1 MVEMKMPSVLSRR
14 HLISGAGCAGI
25 LAAIPQIGRS
35 ADFPSRPIRL
45 VIPYAAGGSGDQI
58 GRPWADKIAVRLGPA
73 FVENVGGAGGAIG
86 TAAVA
91 REEPDGYSLL
101 LGNGSTQV
109 IVLLASANPV
119 YSTG

>member
-1 MVEMKMPSVLSRR
+1 MKTLSSLSRR

-25 LAAIPQIGRS
+25 VAAIPHIGRS
-35 ADFPSRPIRL
+35 AGFPSRHIRL
-45 VIPYAAGGSGDQI
+45 VIHYAAGGCGDQI
-58 GRPWADKIAVRLGPA
+58 GRPWADKIAVRLEPA
-73 FVENVGGAGGAIG
+73 FVENVGGAAGAIG

-109 IVLLASANPV
+109 IVPLASANPV
-119 YSTG
+119 YSTS